1 MRFLPFIIFAFALF
15 ASSAIASD
23 NSRFLRTG
31 LEVLYQQEVNRYRS
45 CQSAGNSFCRFSE
58 LNFFLGLLDLATPL
72 HITDP
77 KYPAV
82 AERFRWQAVVEAVLV
97 ISDEGT
103 VSEVET
109 LYCESGRTRDI
120 KLRWRWE
127 LEGRF
132 CKEFRYAAEKAFSDY
147 TFPASPDSLKDA
159 ERLANVGL
167 AFQMIDLTGR
177 TDHDVNQQLLDLNK
191 GQVRTLQKFLD
202 AEDWNGLREYA
213 LKRRDESEVFDYYLG
228 NAAWESGNKSTAI
241 EHFSEFLR
249 EGGDRYWHFGTK
261 AMVIAIDHFYEV
273 GDDQQVVDLG
283 NAFLLEE
290 YLNTGNSIAKPV
302 VAEALT
308 KYAISLTLIDDQE
321 LAQALYLLRALERV
335 GLYRGIPK
343 ALKEVIQT
351 QRNHLESQIINIG
364 KAKAKQRSDPIKLDG

>member
-1 MRFLPFIIFAFALF
+1 MRFLPFITFAFALF

-147 TFPASPDSLKDA
+147 TFPASLDSLKDA

-290 YLNTGNSIAKPV
+290 YLNTGNSIDKPV

>member
-1 MRFLPFIIFAFALF
+1 M
-15 ASSAIASD
+15 
-23 NSRFLRTG
+23 
-31 LEVLYQQEVNRYRS
+31 
-45 CQSAGNSFCRFSE
+45 
-58 LNFFLGLLDLATPL
+58 
-72 HITDP
+72 
-77 KYPAV
+77 
-82 AERFRWQAVVEAVLV
+82 
-97 ISDEGT
+97 
-103 VSEVET
+103 
-109 LYCESGRTRDI
+109 
-120 KLRWRWE
+120 
-127 LEGRF
+127 
-132 CKEFRYAAEKAFSDY
+132 
-147 TFPASPDSLKDA
+147 
-159 ERLANVGL
+159 
-167 AFQMIDLTGR
+167 
-177 TDHDVNQQLLDLNK
+177 
-191 GQVRTLQKFLD
+191 QKFLD
-202 AEDWNGLREYA
+202 AEDWTGLREYA
-213 LKRRDESEVFDYYLG
+213 LKRRDKSEVFDYYLG

-290 YLNTGNSIAKPV
+290 YLNTGNSIDKPV

-321 LAQALYLLRALERV
+321 LARALYLLRALERV

-343 ALKEVIQT
+343 ALEEVIQT

>member
-1 MRFLPFIIFAFALF
+1 MRFLPFITFAFALF
-15 ASSAIASD
+15 VSNAIASD

-72 HITDP
+72 HVEDP

-132 CKEFRYAAEKAFSDY
+132 CREFRYAAEKAFSDY
-147 TFPASPDSLKDA
+147 TFLASPDSLKDA

-167 AFQMIDLTGR
+167 AFQMVDLTGR

-213 LKRRDESEVFDYYLG
+213 LKRRDESEVFEYYLG
-228 NAAWESGNKSTAI
+228 NAAWESGNKPTAI
-241 EHFSEFLR
+241 GHFSDFLK

-273 GDDQQVVDLG
+273 GDDQQVIDLG

-308 KYAISLTLIDDQE
+308 KYAISLTLIEDQE

-364 KAKAKQRSDPIKLDG
+364 KAKARQLSDPVQLD

>member
-290 YLNTGNSIAKPV
+290 YLNTGNSIDKPV

>member
-1 MRFLPFIIFAFALF
+1 MRFLPFITFAFALF

-23 NSRFLRTG
+23 NSRFQRTG

-147 TFPASPDSLKDA
+147 TFPASLDSLKDA

-290 YLNTGNSIAKPV
+290 YLNTGNSIDKPV
-302 VAEALT
+302 VAKALT

>member
-1 MRFLPFIIFAFALF
+1 MRFLPFITFAFALF

-167 AFQMIDLTGR
+167 AFQMIDLTDR

-290 YLNTGNSIAKPV
+290 YLNTGNSIDKPV

-335 GLYRGIPK
+335 GLYRGISK

>member
-1 MRFLPFIIFAFALF
+1 MRFLPFITFAFALF

-45 CQSAGNSFCRFSE
+45 CQSAGISFCRFSE

-72 HITDP
+72 HIADP

-82 AERFRWQAVVEAVLV
+82 AEQFRWQAVVEAVLV

-132 CKEFRYAAEKAFSDY
+132 CKEFRYAAEKAFRDY
-147 TFPASPDSLKDA
+147 TFIESPDSLKDA

-202 AEDWNGLREYA
+202 AEDWNGLRDYA
-213 LKRRDESEVFDYYLG
+213 LKRRDEREVFEYYLG
-228 NAAWESGNKSTAI
+228 NAAWESGDKTTAI
-241 EHFSEFLR
+241 EHFSNFLR

-273 GDDQQVVDLG
+273 GDDQQVIDLG

-308 KYAISLTLIDDQE
+308 KYAISLTLIEDQE

-335 GLYRGIPK
+335 GLYRGITK

-364 KAKAKQRSDPIKLDG
+364 KAKGKQL

>member
-1 MRFLPFIIFAFALF
+1 MRFLPFILFAFALF
-15 ASSAIASD
+15 VSNAIASD

-58 LNFFLGLLDLATPL
+58 LNLFLGLLDLATPL
-72 HITDP
+72 HVEDP

-132 CKEFRYAAEKAFSDY
+132 CREFRYAAEKAFRDY
-147 TFPASPDSLKDA
+147 TFLESPDSLKDA

-202 AEDWNGLREYA
+202 AEDWTGLRDYA
-213 LKRRDESEVFDYYLG
+213 LKRRDESEVFEYYLG
-228 NAAWESGNKSTAI
+228 NAAWESGDKTTAI
-241 EHFSEFLR
+241 EHFSNFLR

-273 GDDQQVVDLG
+273 GDDQQVIDLG

-308 KYAISLTLIDDQE
+308 KYAISLTLIEDQE

-335 GLYRGIPK
+335 GRYRGIPK

-364 KAKAKQRSDPIKLDG
+364 KAKAKQLSDPVQLD

>member
-1 MRFLPFIIFAFALF
+1 MRFLPFITFAFALF

-167 AFQMIDLTGR
+167 AFQMIDLTDR

-290 YLNTGNSIAKPV
+290 YLNTGNSIDKPV